1 MCRVG
6 VPFGQLFAPISF
18 LHNIS
23 IPFYFASKMWALAND
38 PAAMKIFMGDRTS
51 AARWTSM
58 RFLSSFINYKPVVLP
73 EGLQG
78 ARFFRRNLRMTSG
91 LLCPWLNCP

>member
-1 MCRVG
+1 MSRAG
-6 VPFGQLFAPISF
+6 VPFGQLFAPIAF

-23 IPFYFASKMWALAND
+23 IPFYLASKMWALAND
-38 PAAMKIFMGDRTS
+38 PAAMKIFMGNRTS

-78 ARFFRRNLRMTSG
+78 ARFFR
-91 LLCPWLNCP
+91 